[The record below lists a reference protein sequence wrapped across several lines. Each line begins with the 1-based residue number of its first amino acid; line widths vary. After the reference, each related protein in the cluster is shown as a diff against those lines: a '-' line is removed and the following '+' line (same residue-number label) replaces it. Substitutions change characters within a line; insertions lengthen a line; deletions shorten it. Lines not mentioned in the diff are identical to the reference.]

1 VYEASK
7 EEEHEQKTESALSH
21 LEMCAMLKCKSLY
34 VNGNRL
40 ITATKIIVFFKVW
53 RESSKCE
60 IYFITHC
67 VPFATTNGN
76 RNSVY
81 QSLSF
86 SPLRKERG
94 NKPYLLAGL
103 CNSCSFCNAMV
114 QQKAQQRHH
123 DNQD

>member
-1 VYEASK
+1 MEGEFQV
-7 EEEHEQKTESALSH
+7 QD
-21 LEMCAMLKCKSLY
+21 
-34 VNGNRL
+34 
-40 ITATKIIVFFKVW
+40 
-53 RESSKCE
+53 
-60 IYFITHC
+60 ITHC

-81 QSLSF
+81 QSLFF

-103 CNSCSFCNAMV
+103 CNSCSFYNAMV

-123 DNQD
+123 DNQDLLVMFSSIKKNPRPSPNYSSRIWSCGEAFLQLHLRTFYLHLGGQGM